1 MYDFIE
7 TFIKTVENLYSLKEC
22 YEYIDEMVEKQEGFK
37 ELDLNLFKYK
47 DIFIRTGKIFGIVNT
62 ADCIENILKYKL
74 STAPEFIKAI
84 RLKNNDDMV
93 LITRVQ
99 GSENFEFKRYL
110 DEKNVLSEEERIKVI
125 EDFDKLAE
133 HNLYNPSMT
142 EDLNYWFVL
151 GNKIYIDKWVGLLSF
166 ESDVDKQEKRKVL
179 LEMCDL

>member
-62 ADCIENILKYKL
+62 ADCIENILKYNL

-99 GSENFEFKRYL
+99 GSESFKFKRYL

>member
-1 MYDFIE
+1 
-7 TFIKTVENLYSLKEC
+7 
-22 YEYIDEMVEKQEGFK
+22 
-37 ELDLNLFKYK
+37 
-47 DIFIRTGKIFGIVNT
+47 
-62 ADCIENILKYKL
+62 
-74 STAPEFIKAI
+74 
-84 RLKNNDDMV
+84 MV

-99 GSENFEFKRYL
+99 GSESFEFKRYL

>member
-22 YEYIDEMVEKQEGFK
+22 YEYIDEMVEKQEDFK

-47 DIFIRTGKIFGIVNT
+47 DIFIRTGKIFSIVNT
-62 ADCIENILKYKL
+62 ADCIENISKYNL
-74 STAPEFIKAI
+74 ATAPEFVKTI

-93 LITRVQ
+93 LITRVN
-99 GSENFEFKRYL
+99 GSEVSDFERYL
-110 DEKNVLSEEERIKVI
+110 DKKNVLSEKERTKVI

-133 HNLYNPSMT
+133 KNLYNPSMT
-142 EDLNYWFVL
+142 DDLNYWFVIAD
-151 GNKIYIDKWVGLLSF
+151 KIYIDKWVELSSF
-166 ESDVDKQEKRKVL
+166 DSDDEKQEKRKVL